1 MQSHAYLYKLE
12 FQKSFSDLY
21 SKSTG
26 HGGFIRN
33 KKDRSMLQAQIL
45 GVIDDT
51 TPLFGKLSEHISSYK

>member
-45 GVIDDT
+45 GC
-51 TPLFGKLSEHISSYK
+51 H